1 MWLKGQSERQKE
13 IRNKNRMRKNRW
25 RKILLGVLVLMAAII
40 ATICFVFSPFSPD
53 STRTVTVGGETYKQK
68 DGITTILLL
77 GIDKRETLENESG
90 QPAYNGQSDMLW
102 LLVVDREKDRKS
114 VV

>member
-1 MWLKGQSERQKE
+1 MAGESARAGSLSKIKNESICLQGNSMWLKGQSERQKE

-77 GIDKRETLENESG
+77 GIDKRETLEN
-90 QPAYNGQSDMLW
+90 
-102 LLVVDREKDRKS
+102 
-114 VV
+114 